1 MITLVQQQQQQQ
13 DTEQVVVGR
22 RRRVAGAAWP
32 VKARLCGKGDMG
44 HSSPPPSLPK
54 GPYDRI
60 IEFVSGSFHTPKS
73 VSIPTDSVTAQ
84 RRL

>member
-1 MITLVQQQQQQQ
+1 MITLVQQQQQQQQQQ

-44 HSSPPPSLPK
+44 HSSPPPALSPER
-54 GPYDRI
+54 PVRPDN
-60 IEFVSGSFHTPKS
+60 
-73 VSIPTDSVTAQ
+73 
-84 RRL
+84 